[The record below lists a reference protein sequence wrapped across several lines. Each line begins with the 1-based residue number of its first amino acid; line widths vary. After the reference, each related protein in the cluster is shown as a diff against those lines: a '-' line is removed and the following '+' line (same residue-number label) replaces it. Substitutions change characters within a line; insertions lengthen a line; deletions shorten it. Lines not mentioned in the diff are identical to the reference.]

1 MEKQKRR
8 LAYLLIAPAALWL
21 LVFIGVPILDTIRTS
36 FYRTTYLGDKF
47 AGLFNYS
54 LLPKDEVFQ
63 LIVRNSVLWT
73 FGAVLLNVVLGLLV
87 ALLLSR
93 RSWLSEIARGSLVV
107 AWATPFVVAAIVWK
121 WMYNAEY
128 GQLNSVLLGLGLVD
142 EPVQFL
148 TTARSA
154 FLGALIARFW
164 SALAFNVF
172 AFLSGLA
179 SVPLDLYEAGL
190 VDGAN
195 AWQRFRRITLPLL
208 QPVTLAVLLVNIIW
222 SFNSFAF
229 IYVMTGGGPANQTQI
244 MVTEI
249 YRRAFGYSNFGGA
262 SALAVIAFIILLT
275 VSMIQWKLFYKE
287 QI

>member
-21 LVFIGVPILDTIRTS
+21 LIFIGLPILDTIRTS
-36 FYRTTYLGDKF
+36 FYRTTYLGDNF
-47 AGLFNYS
+47 AGLFNYR
-54 LLPKDEVFQ
+54 LLPADEVFR

-73 FGAVLLNVVLGLLV
+73 TGAVLLNVVLGLLV

-93 RSWLSEIARGSLVV
+93 PTRLSEITRGSLVL

-121 WMYNAEY
+121 WMYNGEY
-128 GQLNSVLLGLGLVD
+128 GQLNSLLLALNVID
-142 EPVQFL
+142 QPIHWL
-148 TTARSA
+148 TSARSA
-154 FLGALIARFW
+154 FMGALVARFW
-164 SALAFNVF
+164 SALPFNAF
-172 AFLSGLA
+172 AFLSGLQ
-179 SVPLDLYEAGL
+179 SVPVDLYEAAV

-195 AWQRFRRITLPLL
+195 SWQRFRRITLPLL

-229 IYVMTGGGPANQTQI
+229 IYIMTGGGPANQTQI

-262 SALAVIAFIILLT
+262 SALAVIAFIILIS
-275 VSMIQWKLFYKE
+275 VSMIQWRLFYRE